1 MTNLMKEMHL
11 FPLQVSGTD
20 ENKED
25 GKRKVSTPPAAT
37 AIGYRQHTVKFDVG
51 L

>member
-1 MTNLMKEMHL
+1 MKEMHL

-20 ENKED
+20 ENKGD

-37 AIGYRQHTVKFDVG
+37 AINYK
-51 L
+51 